1 MKQTDFTYAV
11 ARIRSKELGLLS
23 AQNLEQL
30 ISARSADD
38 ALRLLADKGWGAP
51 DEPLEAEAML
61 AGEKNRAWQTVG
73 EMVEDMSIFDV
84 LRIPDD
90 FHNLKAAI
98 KQLYTNATLAPER
111 LYVRNGRLDPET
123 VRKCVAGKDF
133 AQLPGRMNEA
143 GAKAY
148 ETLVQTG
155 DGQLCDVILDRAA
168 LEDMLEAGKASGSEV
183 LAEYALMTAVSAN
196 VRIAARCARTGKS
209 LEFVRRA
216 LAPCE
221 SLDVEALAH
230 ASVGGMGAVAEYL
243 TGTDYADGAVALQES
258 PAAFERWCD
267 NLIMRRLQ
275 PQKYNPFT
283 VGPLAAYLLARE
295 NEIKCVRMVLT
306 GKLNGMPEGTIRERL
321 REMYV

>member
-1 MKQTDFTYAV
+1 MKQKDFTYAV

-23 AQNLEQL
+23 AQHMEQL
-30 ISARSADD
+30 IGSKSCEE
-38 ALRLLADKGWGAP
+38 ALHFLADKGWGSP
-51 DEPLEAEAML
+51 DEPLEPERLL
-61 AGEKNRAWQTVG
+61 AGERDRTWQTVE
-73 EMVEDMSIFDV
+73 EMVDDPAVFDT
-84 LRIPDD
+84 LRVADD
-90 FHNLKAAI
+90 FHNLKAAV
-98 KQLYTNATLAPER
+98 KQLCTGSRLPPER
-111 LYVRNGRLDPET
+111 LYVKGGRLDPERI
-123 VRKCVAGKDF
+123 RKAVNAKDF
-133 AQLPGRMNEA
+133 DQLPGRMSEA
-143 GAKAY
+143 GRSAY

-168 LEDMLEAGKASGSEV
+168 LEDMLAEGKASGSEV

-196 VRIAARCARTGKS
+196 VRIAARCAKTGKS
-209 LEFVRRA
+209 LEFIRRA

-221 SLDVEALAH
+221 SLDVDALAH
-230 ASVGGMGAVAEYL
+230 AAVGGIGAVAEYL
-243 TGTDYADGAVALQES
+243 AGTDYADGAVALQES

>member
-23 AQNLEQL
+23 AQSMEQL
-30 ISARSADD
+30 VSCKSADD
-38 ALRLLADKGWGAP
+38 ALRLLSDKGWGAP
-51 DEPLEAEAML
+51 DEPLEAEAL
-61 AGEKNRAWQTVG
+61 LNGEKTRTWQTVA
-73 EMVEDMSIFDV
+73 EMVEDMRIFDV

-98 KQLYTNATLAPER
+98 KQLYTGSTLAPER
-111 LYVRNGRLDPET
+111 LYVKNGRLDPET
-123 VRKCVAGKDF
+123 VRKYVSAKDF
-133 AQLPGRMNEA
+133 ALLPGRMSDA
-143 GAKAY
+143 GMQAY

-155 DGQLCDVILDRAA
+155 DGQLYDVILDRAA
-168 LEDMLEAGKASGSEV
+168 LEDMLDAGKASGSEV
-183 LAEYALMTAVSAN
+183 LYDYAKLTAVSAN
-196 VRIAARCARTGKS
+196 VRIAARCAQTGKS

-216 LAPCE
+216 LAPCPT
-221 SLDVEALAH
+221 LDTDALAH
-230 ASVGGMGAVAEYL
+230 AAVSGKGAVAEFL
-243 TGTDYADGAVALQES
+243 AGTDYAEAAGALQES

-283 VGPLAAYLLARE
+283 VGPLAAYILARE
-295 NEIKCVRMVLT
+295 NEIKCVRMVLS
-306 GKLNGMPEGTIRERL
+306 GKLNGLPESAIRERL

>member
-1 MKQTDFTYAV
+1 MK
-11 ARIRSKELGLLS
+11 
-23 AQNLEQL
+23 
-30 ISARSADD
+30 
-38 ALRLLADKGWGAP
+38 
-51 DEPLEAEAML
+51 
-61 AGEKNRAWQTVG
+61 
-73 EMVEDMSIFDV
+73 
-84 LRIPDD
+84 
-90 FHNLKAAI
+90 
-98 KQLYTNATLAPER
+98 
-111 LYVRNGRLDPET
+111 NGRLDADA
-123 VRKCVAGKDF
+123 VRKSVSAKEFSG
-133 AQLPGRMNEA
+133 LPGRMSTA
-143 GAKAY
+143 GTQAY

-183 LAEYALMTAVSAN
+183 LEEYALMTAVSAN
-196 VRIAARCARTGKS
+196 VRIAARCARTGKT

-216 LAPCE
+216 LAPCK

-230 ASVGGMGAVAEYL
+230 AAVGGMSAVAEYL
-243 TGTDYADGAVALQES
+243 AGTDYADGAVALQES

-267 NLIMRRLQ
+267 NLIMSRLQ

-306 GKLNGMPEGTIRERL
+306 GKLNGLPESTIRERL